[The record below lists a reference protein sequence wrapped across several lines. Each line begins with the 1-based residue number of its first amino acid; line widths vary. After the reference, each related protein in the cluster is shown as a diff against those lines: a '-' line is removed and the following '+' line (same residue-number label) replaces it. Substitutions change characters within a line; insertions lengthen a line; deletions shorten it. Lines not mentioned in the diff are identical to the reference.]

1 MSNAFNKQPSE
12 VFVIT
17 MHYAS
22 RLTVGETITSK
33 TVTAVVLATGV
44 DATSTVIKSSTI
56 VGTDIDVG
64 VQGGTD
70 GVNYKITI
78 KVGTSGANILE
89 EDIIMLVREG

>member
-1 MSNAFNKQPSE
+1 MSNVLNKQPAE
-12 VFVIT
+12 VFVVT
-17 MHYAS
+17 MHFAS

-33 TVTAVVLATGV
+33 TVTASIIATGA
-44 DATSTVIKSSTI
+44 DATTAVIKSSTI

-78 KVGTSGANILE
+78 RVGTSGVNVLE